1 MNCCKRL
8 PLLFLCYSLNWDGGL
23 SLAQMTLPSQFGS
36 DGDSI
41 NYNGHTTW
49 MTLNEMKAR
58 LEFLK
63 LQGELLEGQRKTDAL
78 TAINKIQKEM
88 YEDIKKQNQTNE
100 NLQQEIQKLRKLLLE
115 EEPKHDQADLCISYN
130 TDQKNLKD
138 EASPNLQLPDELKSK
153 SQIIWTAIQKAKKQ
167 IDQLIKEGNPKAAKI
182 VIYDEGELSSFP
194 EKMQKKAYLYI
205 DSEVEAYKATV
216 LSEK

>member
-1 MNCCKRL
+1 
-8 PLLFLCYSLNWDGGL
+8 
-23 SLAQMTLPSQFGS
+23 MTLPSQFGS

-41 NYNGHTTW
+41 SHNGQTTC
-49 MTLNEMKAR
+49 MILKEMKAR

-63 LQGELLEGQRKTDAL
+63 LQGELLEGQSKTDAL
-78 TAINKIQKEM
+78 IVINKNQKEM

-115 EEPKHDQADLCISYN
+115 EEPKHEQADLCISYN
-130 TDQKNLKD
+130 NDQKTLKD
-138 EASPNLQLPDELKSK
+138 EASPNLQLPEELKSQSK
-153 SQIIWTAIQKAKKQ
+153 IICTAIRKAKKE

-182 VIYDEGELSSFP
+182 VFYDEEELSSFP

-205 DSEVEAYKATV
+205 DSQVEAYKATV